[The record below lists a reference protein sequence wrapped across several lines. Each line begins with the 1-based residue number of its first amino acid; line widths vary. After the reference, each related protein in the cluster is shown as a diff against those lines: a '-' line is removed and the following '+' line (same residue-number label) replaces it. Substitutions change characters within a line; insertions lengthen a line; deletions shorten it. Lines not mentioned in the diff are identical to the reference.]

1 VDIVLGVSM
10 APDTVRIVLVEGEGA
25 GGVTVDQGEFAVPPG
40 AAAVATADQVI
51 DAILGTREGAA
62 ESGYQLL
69 STRVTWTDQ
78 SEADALR
85 NALAAR
91 QIENVTLVSA
101 FTAAA
106 ALAQAVGSATNYDRT
121 ALLFVEPAS
130 ATLAVV
136 DSSDGSIADVH
147 RKPLPNGDDAALAE
161 LTAMVAGVE
170 SMSARPNGVFLV
182 GSGADIPLIKR
193 AVGAATSLSVTAP
206 EEPELA
212 LARGAALASSNAQL
226 GAPSTV
232 VIPHVEDPARELAY
246 SAEPDDESDLA
257 VGDYREYT
265 ADRGERRSRKLLAI
279 VSVTVIFVGGVV
291 ALTVALAVGIR
302 PHVDQRPS
310 VSKNVVAQVT
320 PAPPPKAQVAAP
332 PPPSAAPTTQPAAPP
347 QAAPSAAPA
356 PAPSQ
361 TPVQRWLPLLPRD
374 GDYGDGDWRRRRLG
388 RGILIP

>member
-69 STRVTWTDQ
+69 STGVTWTDQ

-347 QAAPSAAPA
+347 QPAPSAAPA

-361 TPVQRWLPLLPRD
+361 TPVQRWVPLLPRD